1 MSTPLPDSNSGR
13 LRPFLPV
20 LLLLF
25 MGSGCAALIYEIVWL
40 QLLQLAVGSSAVS
53 LGVLL
58 GTYMGGM
65 CLGSLL
71 LPRFVSA
78 SQHPLRVYAR
88 LELGIGIMAIVVLF
102 LIPMLDSVYAAIASH
117 GLQGVFLRAVV
128 AAICL
133 LPPTILMGA
142 SLPAVARWVEATPQG
157 VSWLG
162 FLYGG
167 NIAGAVFGCLLA
179 GFYLLRVYDMAI
191 ATYIAVLINFAV
203 ALISFALAKRTPFY
217 KPAPVSDVVS
227 MHAGIPPGPSS
238 GPWDVYI
245 TIALSGM
252 CALGAEVIWTRLLS
266 VMIGATVYT
275 FSIILA
281 VFLIGLGLGSGAGS
295 ILARSGSRAALG
307 WCQMALAGA
316 IAWAAYALSD
326 SIPYWPINPMLS
338 PGPWFNFQI
347 DLVRCLWAILPS
359 AILWG
364 ASFPLALAAAASS
377 SHGGAEQ
384 DPGKLVGRT
393 YAANTV
399 GAILGSIAF
408 SMLLIPWIG
417 SQNSQRLLIA
427 LAVCAALLMLLRNM
441 TLQRAVALGVA
452 TAAVAFLAFK
462 VDEVPWMAIGYGR
475 RMLTVTDAG
484 KPLFRGEGM
493 NSSVIVSQLPSGQIY
508 FHVSG
513 KVEASTE
520 PFDMRLQRMLGHLP
534 ALIHP
539 HPQSVLIVG
548 FGAGVTAGTFAVYSE
563 IKRIVICEIE
573 KIIPP
578 ATSRYFGAENYHVLT
593 DPRTEMHYDDARHFV
608 LTTGDKFDIIT
619 SDPIHPWVKGT
630 ATLYS
635 KEYFEVCKQHL
646 NPGGIV
652 TQWVPL
658 YESEPDT
665 VMSEFATFFSVF
677 PNGTVWANDINGEG
691 YDVVLLGRN
700 GDEPIDVDQMTRRF
714 TGPVAESLKQVN
726 INSVSQLLATYAG
739 RASDLRPWIA
749 GAHVNTDMDL
759 RLQYMAGAPVSARLG
774 RSETRFAVAC
784 GRVDYRRV
792 WPMGRSVVDH
802 IPSPQ
807 QQLLGIDADS
817 GAGAARTS
825 KTPPPQPPR
834 TRPGFALGERVV
846 TAMSRL
852 AC

>member
-1 MSTPLPDSNSGR
+1 LPI
-13 LRPFLPV
+13 

-88 LELGIGIMAIVVLF
+88 LELGIGIMAILVLF

-179 GFYLLRVYDMAI
+179 GFYLLRVYDMAV
-191 ATYIAVLINFAV
+191 ATYIAALINFVV
-203 ALISFALAKRTPFY
+203 AIVSFVLAKRTPFY
-217 KPAPVSDVVS
+217 MLAVPGVGSVPTPARAS
-227 MHAGIPPGPSS
+227 GGTSS
-238 GPWDVYI
+238 PWDVYV
-245 TIALSGM
+245 TIAVSGM

-295 ILARSGSRAALG
+295 MLARRGSRTALG
-307 WCQMALAGA
+307 WCQVALGGA
-316 IAWAAYALSD
+316 IAWAAYALAD

-364 ASFPLALAAAASS
+364 ASFPLALAAAATS

-384 DPGKLVGRT
+384 DPGRLVGRT

-399 GAILGSIAF
+399 GAIIGSIAF
-408 SMLLIPWIG
+408 SILFIPWIG
-417 SQNSQRLLIA
+417 SQDSQRLLIA
-427 LAVCAALLMLLRNM
+427 LAVGAGLLILLQNL
-441 TLQRAVALGVA
+441 TLQRVVALTAA
-452 TAAVAFLAFK
+452 TAAIVFLAIK
-462 VDEVPWMAIGYGR
+462 VDEVPWMAVAYGR
-475 RMLTVTDAG
+475 RMLTTTDAG
-484 KPLFRGEGM
+484 RPLYRGEGM
-493 NSSVIVSQLPSGQIY
+493 NSSIVVSQLPSGQIY

-539 HPQSVLIVG
+539 DPKSVLIVG

-578 ATSRYFGAENYHVLT
+578 ATSRYFGDENYHVLT
-593 DPRTEMHYDDARHFV
+593 DPRTTIHYDDARHYV

-691 YDVVLLGRN
+691 YDVVLMGRN
-700 GDEPIDVDQMTRRF
+700 TDEPIDIDQMTRRF
-714 TGPVAESLKQVN
+714 TGPVADSLKQVG
-726 INSVSQLLATYAG
+726 ITSVSQLLATYAG
-739 RASDLRPWIA
+739 RAEDLHPWIA

-759 RLQYMAGAPVSARLG
+759 RLQYMAGMGLNYNNAPEIKQEIG
-774 RSETRFAVAC
+774 RFVRFPE
-784 GRVDYRRV
+784 GLFK
-792 WPMGRSVVDH
+792 G
-802 IPSPQ
+802 
-807 QQLLGIDADS
+807 
-817 GAGAARTS
+817 
-825 KTPPPQPPR
+825 TPEEMR
-834 TRPGFALGERVV
+834 DLEEAFR
-846 TAMSRL
+846 
-852 AC
+852 

>member
-1 MSTPLPDSNSGR
+1 MSTPHLGSTPDSTSGH
-13 LRPFLPV
+13 LRPFLPL

-71 LPRFVSA
+71 LPRFVSS

-88 LELGIGIMAIVVLF
+88 IELGIGIMAIVVLF
-102 LIPMLDSVYAAIASH
+102 LIPMLDSLYAAIARH
-117 GLQGVFLRAVV
+117 GFQGVFLRAVV

-133 LPPTILMGA
+133 LPPTVLMGA

-167 NIAGAVFGCLLA
+167 NIAGAVFGSLFA
-179 GFYLLRVYDMAI
+179 GFYLLRVFDMAV
-191 ATYIAVLINFAV
+191 ATYAGALINFAV
-203 ALISFALAKRTPFY
+203 AVISFALAKRAPFEARAVPAA
-217 KPAPVSDVVS
+217 KGSPAPALAATPAALS
-227 MHAGIPPGPSS
+227 PSIS
-238 GPWDVYI
+238 TSRPWDVYI

-281 VFLIGLGLGSGAGS
+281 VFLLGLGLGSGAGS

-307 WCQMALAGA
+307 WCQMALAAA

-326 SIPYWPINPMLS
+326 SIPYWPINPLLS
-338 PGPWFNFQI
+338 SSPWFNFQTDI
-347 DLVRCLWAILPS
+347 VRCLWAILPS

-377 SHGGAEQ
+377 SRTG
-384 DPGKLVGRT
+384 DPGRLVGRT

-408 SMLLIPWIG
+408 SMVFVPWIG

-427 LAVCAALLMLLRNM
+427 LATAAGLLMLLRAVS
-441 TLQRAVALGVA
+441 LQRAVALVA
-452 TAAVAFLAFK
+452 AMAAVVLLVWK

-475 RMLTVTDAG
+475 RMLTITDAG

-493 NSSVIVSQLPSGQIY
+493 NSSVIVSQLPGGQIY

-513 KVEASTE
+513 KVEASNE

-539 HPQSVLIVG
+539 DPQSVLIVG
-548 FGAGVTAGTFAVYSE
+548 FGAGVTAGTFVVYPE

-578 ATSRYFGAENYHVLT
+578 ATSRYFGTENYHVLT
-593 DPRTEMHYDDARHFV
+593 DPRTTVHYDDARHYV

-635 KEYFEVCKQHL
+635 KEYFEICKQHL

-658 YESEPDT
+658 YESDPET
-665 VMSEFATFFSVF
+665 VKSELATFFEVF
-677 PNGTVWANDINGEG
+677 PNGTVWANDNAGEG
-691 YDVVLLGRN
+691 YDVVLMGQN
-700 GDEPIDVDQMTRRF
+700 GDAPIDLDQMTRRF
-714 TGPVAESLKQVN
+714 VGPVAESLRQVGFS
-726 INSVSQLLATYAG
+726 SVSQLLATYAG
-739 RASDLRPWIA
+739 RAVDLRPWLA
-749 GAHVNTDMDL
+749 GAYVNTDLDL
-759 RLQYMAGAPVSARLG
+759 RLQYLAGMGLNYNNAPAIKQQIGEYARFPEGLFKG
-774 RSETRFAVAC
+774 TPEEMQ
-784 GRVDYRRV
+784 D
-792 WPMGRSVVDH
+792 
-802 IPSPQ
+802 
-807 QQLLGIDADS
+807 L
-817 GAGAARTS
+817 AAAFR
-825 KTPPPQPPR
+825 
-834 TRPGFALGERVV
+834 
-846 TAMSRL
+846 
-852 AC
+852 

>member
-1 MSTPLPDSNSGR
+1 MSTPQPGSTTR
-13 LRPFLPV
+13 HLRPFLPL

-102 LIPMLDSVYAAIASH
+102 LIPMLDSLYAAIARH

-133 LPPTILMGA
+133 LPPTFLMGA

-167 NIAGAVFGCLLA
+167 NIAGAVFGCLFA
-179 GFYLLRVYDMAI
+179 GFYLLRVFDMAV
-191 ATYIAVLINFAV
+191 ATYTAAAINFAV
-203 ALISFALAKRTPFY
+203 AAISFALAKRAPFQAHAVTP
-217 KPAPVSDVVS
+217 AQASVATS
-227 MHAGIPPGPSS
+227 PPISTGR
-238 GPWDVYI
+238 PWDVYI
-245 TIALSGM
+245 AIALSGM

-281 VFLIGLGLGSGAGS
+281 VFLLGLGLGSGAGS

-307 WCQMALAGA
+307 WCQMALAAA

-326 SIPYWPINPMLS
+326 SIPYWPINPLLS
-338 PGPWFNFQI
+338 ASPWFNFQI
-347 DLVRCLWAILPS
+347 DIVRCLWAILPS

-364 ASFPLALAAAASS
+364 ASFPLALAAVA
-377 SHGGAEQ
+377 HGREE
-384 DPGKLVGRT
+384 DPGRLVGRT

-399 GAILGSIAF
+399 GAILGAILF
-408 SMLLIPWIG
+408 SVVFIPWIG
-417 SQNSQRLLIA
+417 SQNAQRLLIA
-427 LAVCAALLMLLRNM
+427 LALAAGLLMLLRM
-441 TLQRAVALGVA
+441 VSLQRAVALAAA
-452 TAAVAFLAFK
+452 TAAVVLLAWK

-475 RMLTVTDAG
+475 RMLTITDAG

-493 NSSVIVSQLPSGQIY
+493 NSSVIVSQLPGGQIY

-513 KVEASTE
+513 KVEASNE

-539 HPQSVLIVG
+539 DPQSVLIVG
-548 FGAGVTAGTFAVYSE
+548 FGAGVTAGTFVVYPE

-593 DPRTEMHYDDARHFV
+593 DPRTTVHYDDARHYV

-635 KEYFEVCKQHL
+635 KEYFEICKQHL

-658 YESEPDT
+658 YESDPDT
-665 VMSEFATFFSVF
+665 IKSELATFFEVF
-677 PNGTVWANDINGEG
+677 PNGTVWANDNNGEG
-691 YDVVLLGRN
+691 YDVVLMGQN
-700 GDEPIDVDQMTRRF
+700 GDAPIDLDQMTRRF
-714 TGPVAESLKQVN
+714 TGPVAESLRQVGFS
-726 INSVSQLLATYAG
+726 SVSQLLATYAG
-739 RASDLRPWIA
+739 RAADLRPWLTDA
-749 GAHVNTDMDL
+749 YVNTDLDL
-759 RLQYMAGAPVSARLG
+759 RLQYMAGMGLNYNNAPEIRQQIGNYARFPEGMFKGTPEEMQEL
-774 RSETRFAVAC
+774 
-784 GRVDYRRV
+784 
-792 WPMGRSVVDH
+792 
-802 IPSPQ
+802 
-807 QQLLGIDADS
+807 
-817 GAGAARTS
+817 AAAFR
-825 KTPPPQPPR
+825 
-834 TRPGFALGERVV
+834 
-846 TAMSRL
+846 
-852 AC
+852 

>member
-1 MSTPLPDSNSGR
+1 MAYRPLNPIPLMSTPHLASSSNSTPGH

-25 MGSGCAALIYEIVWL
+25 VGSGCAALIYEIVWL
-40 QLLQLAVGSSAVS
+40 QLLQLAIGSSAVS

-65 CLGSLL
+65 CLGSLM
-71 LPRFVSA
+71 LPRLVSA
-78 SQHPLRVYAR
+78 SHHPLRVYAR
-88 LELGIGIMAIVVLF
+88 LELGIGIMAVVVLF
-102 LIPMLDSVYAAIASH
+102 LIPMLDSLYAAIASH
-117 GLQGVFLRAVV
+117 GFQGVFLRAVV

-133 LPPTILMGA
+133 LPPTFLMGA

-167 NIAGAVFGCLLA
+167 NIAGAVFGCLFA
-179 GFYLLRVYDMAI
+179 GFYLLRVYDMAV
-191 ATYIAVLINFAV
+191 ATYIGALINFAV
-203 ALISFALAKRTPFY
+203 ALISFALSKRTSFQPPVI
-217 KPAPVSDVVS
+217 PAAERP
-227 MHAGIPPGPSS
+227 AAALTPSS
-238 GPWDVYI
+238 PPWDVYV
-245 TIALSGM
+245 TIAISGM

-266 VMIGATVYT
+266 VMIGATIYT

-295 ILARSGSRAALG
+295 ILARTGSRAALG

-326 SIPYWPINPMLS
+326 SIPYWPINPLLAPS
-338 PGPWFNFQI
+338 PWFNFQI
-347 DLVRCLWAILPS
+347 DIVRCLWAILPS

-377 SHGGAEQ
+377 RGGTEQ
-384 DPGKLVGRT
+384 DPGRLVGRT

-399 GAILGSIAF
+399 GAIVGS
-408 SMLLIPWIG
+408 LLFGIVFIPWIG

-427 LAVCAALLMLLRNM
+427 LAVAAALLMLLRN
-441 TLQRAVALGVA
+441 LSPQRALALAAA
-452 TAAVAFLAFK
+452 TAAVAVLVWK
-462 VDEVPWMAIGYGR
+462 VDEVPWMAIAYGR
-475 RMLTVTDAG
+475 RMLTTTDAG
-484 KPLFRGEGM
+484 VPLFRGEGR
-493 NSSVIVSQLPSGQIY
+493 NSSVIISQLPAGQIY

-520 PFDMRLQRMLGHLP
+520 PFDMRLQRMLGDLP

-539 HPQSVLIVG
+539 NPQSVLVVG
-548 FGAGVTAGTFAVYSE
+548 FGAGVTAGTFVVHPE

-578 ATSRYFGAENYHVLT
+578 ATARYFGAENYHVLT
-593 DPRTEMHYDDARHFV
+593 DPRTTIHYDDARHYV

-635 KEYFEVCKQHL
+635 KEYFEICKQHL

-658 YESEPDT
+658 YESDPDT
-665 VMSEFATFFSVF
+665 VMSELATFFDVF
-677 PNGTVWANDINGEG
+677 PNGTVWANDNNGQG
-691 YDVVLLGRN
+691 YDVVLMGQN
-700 GDEPIDVDQMTRRF
+700 GDAPIDIDQMTKRF
-714 TGPVAESLKQVN
+714 TGPVAESLRQVGFM
-726 INSVSQLLATYAG
+726 SVDQLLATYAG
-739 RASDLRPWIA
+739 RAMDLRPWIA
-749 GAHVNTDMDL
+749 GAHVNTDLDL
-759 RLQYMAGAPVSARLG
+759 RLQYMAGMGLNYNNAPAIRQQIANFARFPEGLFKG
-774 RSETRFAVAC
+774 TPEEMQ
-784 GRVDYRRV
+784 D
-792 WPMGRSVVDH
+792 
-802 IPSPQ
+802 
-807 QQLLGIDADS
+807 LE
-817 GAGAARTS
+817 AAFR
-825 KTPPPQPPR
+825 
-834 TRPGFALGERVV
+834 
-846 TAMSRL
+846 
-852 AC
+852 